1 MTFAEAKTERARGA
15 VRGLLG
21 LAVGVAIAITSGGDA
36 RAEPTRDA
44 AAAETFFAEGRALL
58 KAGRLA
64 EACSKF
70 EASQR
75 LDPANGTLMNLADCY
90 EKVGRLASSWLAFRE
105 AAASAEAA
113 GQAARASHARTRAAT
128 IEPRLCRLR
137 VDVHPSIVVPV
148 LRDGT
153 TLDRAV
159 WGESVPVDAGTHT
172 VVVRSGGLDVWTRSV
187 DVSPA
192 TPNGPCETVSVSI
205 PAIPGTD
212 VAPETTPP
220 PAPTT
225 APASSAPPPPDRPA
239 PIVVTRRSP
248 IPLVVA
254 GVGAVSMGVGA
265 VFGLA
270 AKSSWDDAK
279 SKCTPDGCGE
289 AAQSLADTARRDAT
303 LGSVGV
309 IGGGVLLAG
318 GVVWWLLAPAEEVR
332 TTARVRFVP
341 GPSGVA
347 GTF

>member
-1 MTFAEAKTERARGA
+1 MSSRAILSSLA
-15 VRGLLG
+15 VAST
-21 LAVGVAIAITSGGDA
+21 LAVGALAQ
-36 RAEPTRDA
+36 AEPTRDA

-113 GQAARASHARTRAAT
+113 GQAARASHARTRAAG

-137 VDVHPSIVVPV
+137 VDVHPTIVVPV

-159 WGESVPVDAGTHT
+159 WGESVPVDPGTHT
-172 VVVRSGGLDVWTRSV
+172 VVVRANGLDVWTRSV
-187 DVSPA
+187 EVSPA
-192 TPNGPCETVSVSI
+192 TPGGPCETVSVSI
-205 PAIPGTD
+205 PAIPGTEILSE
-212 VAPETTPP
+212 PTPP
-220 PAPTT
+220 PAATTTPARPAGST
-225 APASSAPPPPDRPA
+225 APEKQA
-239 PIVVTRRSP
+239 PIVVTQRSP
-248 IPLVVA
+248 VPLVVA
-254 GVGAVSMGVGA
+254 GVGALGMGVGA
-265 VFGLA
+265 IFGLA
-270 AKSSWDDAK
+270 AKSKWDDAK
-279 SKCTPDGCGE
+279 AKCTPDGCGDE
-289 AAQSLADTARRDAT
+289 SQSLASTARTDAT
-303 LGSVGV
+303 IGSIGV

-318 GVVWWLLAPAEEVR
+318 GVVWWLLAPSER
-332 TTARVRFVP
+332 TAIASASRSAPRVVP
-341 GPSGVA
+341 TPNGVA

>member
-1 MTFAEAKTERARGA
+1 MPLLARARALGMGA
-15 VRGLLG
+15 AFG
-21 LAVGVAIAITSGGDA
+21 LALAAADDA

-113 GQAARASHARTRAAT
+113 GQAARASHARTRAASL
-128 IEPRLCRLR
+128 EPRLCRLR

-159 WGESVPVDAGTHT
+159 WGESVPVDAGAHT
-172 VVVRSGGLDVWTRSV
+172 VVVRTNGLDVWTRSV

-212 VAPETTPP
+212 VAPE
-220 PAPTT
+220 
-225 APASSAPPPPDRPA
+225 APPPPGPTAARAATTAPPPPERPA
-239 PIVVTRRSP
+239 PLVVTHRSP
-248 IPLVVA
+248 VPLVVA
-254 GVGAVSMGVGA
+254 GGGAVLMGVGA

-270 AKSSWDDAK
+270 AKSNWDDAK
-279 SKCTPDGCGE
+279 SKCTPDGCGD
-289 AAQSLADTARRDAT
+289 AAQSLAKTARTDAT
-303 LGSVGV
+303 LGSAFV
-309 IGGGVLLAG
+309 IGGGVLAAG
-318 GVVWWLLAPAEEVR
+318 GIVWWLLAPRETVAA
-332 TTARVRFVP
+332 TSARPRVVP
-341 GPSGVA
+341 TSNGLA